1 MLLVIILFLAILL
14 CLVKPKYGV
23 AMIFIFWVFYS
34 NAYQTNLFVFDKYLD
49 TPYSII
55 GYSGFTFIDKQG
67 LRFLIG
73 LLFLSVLLRGITTEL
88 KELWLLRIIGVIV
101 FISVIS
107 IPVNKINWAEGL
119 SSLSIFLMNLLFLF
133 SVLNIEFSE
142 KYITNL
148 LLISFSFLIF
158 NSFLQIYQ
166 FFFFAN
172 GDVDLTMG
180 LLSSTL
186 QTPIISYIISF
197 LFLGKLL
204 NAKLDKYILGAIFI
218 AVVQLISSY
227 LRGLIGF
234 ALILLLAFKRFLFS
248 GYKIAIL
255 STLTLVIIGGISAYI
270 FTDVVIDYTIF
281 SAFLNTE
288 NITNA
293 GPIRVWT
300 QYAEDI
306 QDTPL
311 NLIIG
316 YGPSSYGSLNT
327 SDQLGF
333 GKSKLG
339 ALLDISS
346 EMSGRDFFGK
356 ALSTAGN
363 ILWEFGIISLILFL
377 YVYYS
382 LYKHVSFI
390 YKEAKQDLIRSY
402 AFSVKYLIIFIV
414 FLFFVAIAG
423 TTDEFFTWGPVF
435 VVYSFI
441 NSNAVVE

>member
-1 MLLVIILFLAILL
+1 MLLVIIFFLAILL